1 MNEER
6 GANAQADQSS
16 EVRSAVVRRA
26 FSWRSPWLV
35 ALLAVWAVVILGIGT
50 FVIVRFHNKQQ
61 QTALADI
68 RPSGIPA
75 SVPTSVADLMG
86 LSPVPHRLA
95 PGFVLTDQG
104 GRTFSLSSFRG
115 KTVVLEF
122 MDPHCTDICPIVSDE
137 FVDAYHDLGHEA
149 SKVVFLAV
157 NVNQFHRG
165 VADMMA
171 YSRERDLLTIP
182 SWHFFTGPVAR
193 LRSVWSAYNVEVDA
207 PSPNADIIHTSIVYF
222 IDPHGIE
229 RYVASPMD
237 DHTAA
242 GVAYLPAG
250 QLSSWGRGIALLA
263 SKLAS

>member
-1 MNEER
+1 MNEETEKT
-6 GANAQADQSS
+6 QADQSS
-16 EVRSAVVRRA
+16 TVRSAVVAKAFHRRG
-26 FSWRSPWLV
+26 PWLV
-35 ALLAVWAVVILGIGT
+35 ALLAVWVVVILGIGT
-50 FVIVRFHNKQQ
+50 FAIVRFHHQQ
-61 QTALADI
+61 QQIALSDI

-75 SVPTSVADLMG
+75 SVSTNVADLMG
-86 LSPVPHRLA
+86 LSPVPHRPA
-95 PGFVLTDQG
+95 PSFVLTDQR
-104 GRTFSLSSFRG
+104 GRIFSLSSFRG

-149 SKVVFLAV
+149 SHVVFLAV

-171 YSRERDLLTIP
+171 YSREHNLLTIP

-193 LRSVWSAYNVEVDA
+193 LRSVWSSYNVEVDA
-207 PSPNADIIHTSIVYF
+207 PNPNADIIHTSIVYF

-237 DHTAA
+237 DHTATGA
-242 GVAYLPAG
+242 AYLPAG
-250 QLSSWGRGIALLA
+250 QLSSWGRGIALVASHLA
-263 SKLAS
+263 S